1 MECSDNYRVFVC
13 NKCGMM
19 ATVNPERGIYFC
31 KACKNITDFAEFRI
45 PYASK
50 LLLQEI
56 ETMSIGARFD
66 VSGATGG
73 GRRGGGRPQQQPRR
87 LLGASPSQLQSVVG
101 SSRRRRAA
109 PAAPP
114 SVTIVEE

>member
-31 KACKNITDFAEFRI
+31 KSCKNITEFSEVRV

-56 ETMSIGARFD
+56 ETMSIGARF
-66 VSGATGG
+66 
-73 GRRGGGRPQQQPRR
+73 
-87 LLGASPSQLQSVVG
+87 VV
-101 SSRRRRAA
+101 
-109 PAAPP
+109 PPMTIAAPP
-114 SVTIVEE
+114 GPAKAAK